1 MKKRFK
7 KREKPEFEQK
17 LVDVA
22 RVVRIV
28 AGGRRFRFRTTIVI
42 GNEKGKVGVGV
53 GKAGDVS
60 SAITK
65 AVATAK
71 KNLITV
77 PIVDS
82 TIPHEVKVK
91 YRGAQV
97 FLKPARRGTGVIAG
111 GAVRA
116 VVELAGIRNILSKIQ
131 GSNNK
136 PNNVLATLK
145 ALKMLETKEQIYQRR
160 GKVMQ
165 KKEDEGNEKADKTD
179 KKAVKKTEKKSK

>member
-1 MKKRFK
+1 MRKRFNR
-7 KREKPEFEQK
+7 REKPEFEQK

-28 AGGRRFRFRTTIVI
+28 AGGRRFRFRATVVI
-42 GNEKGKVGVGV
+42 GNQKGKVGAGI

-65 AVATAK
+65 AVTLAK
-71 KNLITV
+71 KKMITV
-77 PIVDS
+77 PIVDD
-82 TIPHEVKVK
+82 TIPHEIKVK

-97 FLKPARRGTGVIAG
+97 FLKPARKGTGIIAG

-131 GSNNK
+131 GSSNK
-136 PNNVLATLK
+136 PNNVQATIK
-145 ALKMLETKEQIYQRR
+145 ALELLQTKEQIYQRR
-160 GKVMQ
+160 GKM
-165 KKEDEGNEKADKTD
+165 
-179 KKAVKKTEKKSK
+179 VKKKDDSKSEAGQVEKKLAEKSK